1 MYFGHKSCINRNKS
15 EINPFWYFT
24 YLAHPNYIVSSFYL
38 NPFMVHHSGGI
49 PVGRVFPE
57 LLYYGLISS
66 KLVSEG
72 DY

>member
-1 MYFGHKSCINRNKS
+1 MTKFLSNKQ
-15 EINPFWYFT
+15 EMKQGVFNQTCVDF
-24 YLAHPNYIVSSFYL
+24 
-38 NPFMVHHSGGI
+38 
-49 PVGRVFPE
+49 GRVFPE